1 MLLDYGIE
9 QPDGCQTHNLEV
21 FGLDLRLKK
30 NCIMKK
36 KLNLVFLS
44 NANGGIATFQSNLIN
59 FLHEKKIKTCL
70 LDKINNQTFFSIN
83 KKKNIKTFYSNV
95 LKEIKLTI
103 KHLSKIKNSSILN
116 IFIISNPVIL
126 LIYFFPIKLMFR
138 KNRIIFFHHSHIIK
152 NALYDY
158 FIGYLTTLFKIFI
171 DKTVYVSK
179 FTKEW
184 WEKFFFVNRF
194 LKSKIIF
201 NSTEKIKIKIKNRNK
216 INVGFIGRFDSEKGI
231 DKFLMYAKKS
241 NLKNLNFI
249 IFGDGN
255 LKSLIPKKNKN
266 IKLYNWSSKNFIYS
280 QIDILFVTSEI
291 ENCPF
296 TVIEAKSVGIPTI
309 TTSKG
314 GINEIIKNN
323 HDGIILKKNSKII
336 EINNSILEIINKY
349 QIYKKNCL
357 INSKKFSKKNQA
369 KILKLFL

>member
-1 MLLDYGIE
+1 
-9 QPDGCQTHNLEV
+9 
-21 FGLDLRLKK
+21 
-30 NCIMKK
+30 MKK

-59 FLHEKKIKTCL
+59 FLHEKKIKTYL

-103 KHLSKIKNSSILN
+103 KYLSEIKNSNTLN

-184 WEKFFFVNRF
+184 WEKFFFANRF

-231 DKFLMYAKKS
+231 DKFLMYTKKS

-309 TTSKG
+309 TTSNG

-349 QIYKKNCL
+349 QIYRKNCL

>member
-1 MLLDYGIE
+1 
-9 QPDGCQTHNLEV
+9 
-21 FGLDLRLKK
+21 
-30 NCIMKK
+30 MK
-36 KLNLVFLS
+36 
-44 NANGGIATFQSNLIN
+44 
-59 FLHEKKIKTCL
+59 KKIKTCL
-70 LDKINNQTFFSIN
+70 FDQINNQTFFSIN

-152 NALYDY
+152 NTLYEY
-158 FIGYLTTLFKIFI
+158 FIGYLTTLFKIFV

-184 WEKFFFVNRF
+184 WKKFFFVNRF

-231 DKFLMYAKKS
+231 DKFLMYTKKS

-249 IFGDGN
+249 IF
-255 LKSLIPKKNKN
+255 
-266 IKLYNWSSKNFIYS
+266 
-280 QIDILFVTSEI
+280 
-291 ENCPF
+291 
-296 TVIEAKSVGIPTI
+296 
-309 TTSKG
+309 
-314 GINEIIKNN
+314 
-323 HDGIILKKNSKII
+323 
-336 EINNSILEIINKY
+336 
-349 QIYKKNCL
+349 
-357 INSKKFSKKNQA
+357 
-369 KILKLFL
+369 

>member
-1 MLLDYGIE
+1 
-9 QPDGCQTHNLEV
+9 
-21 FGLDLRLKK
+21 
-30 NCIMKK
+30 MKK

-59 FLHEKKIKTCL
+59 FLHEKKIKTYL
-70 LDKINNQTFFSIN
+70 FDQINNQTFFSIN

-103 KHLSKIKNSSILN
+103 KHLSKIKNSNILN

-152 NALYDY
+152 NTLYEY
-158 FIGYLTTLFKIFI
+158 FIGYLTTLFKIFV

-184 WEKFFFVNRF
+184 WRKFFFVNRF

-231 DKFLMYAKKS
+231 DKFLMYTKKS

-296 TVIEAKSVGIPTI
+296 TVIEAKSLGIPTI

-323 HDGIILKKNSKII
+323 HDGIILKKNAKII
-336 EINNSILEIINKY
+336 EINNSILEIISKY
-349 QIYKKNCL
+349 QIYRKNCL

>member
-1 MLLDYGIE
+1 MLKLTTILKEDYIRSMLDN
-9 QPDGCQTHNLEV
+9 PTNR
-21 FGLDLRLKK
+21 RLLNIIAK
-30 NCIMKK
+30 N
-36 KLNLVFLS
+36 NDLS
-44 NANGGIATFQSNLIN
+44 NIYYNKSNP
-59 FLHEKKIKTCL
+59 FLRQMRDVKR
-70 LDKINNQTFFSIN
+70 F
-83 KKKNIKTFYSNV
+83 
-95 LKEIKLTI
+95 
-103 KHLSKIKNSSILN
+103 IKNT
-116 IFIISNPVIL
+116 
-126 LIYFFPIKLMFR
+126 
-138 KNRIIFFHHSHIIK
+138 
-152 NALYDY
+152 LYEY
-158 FIGYLTTLFKIFI
+158 FIGYLTTLFKIFV

-184 WEKFFFVNRF
+184 WRKFFFVNRF

-201 NSTEKIKIKIKNRNK
+201 NSTEKIKIKIKNHNK
-216 INVGFIGRFDSEKGI
+216 ITVGFIGRFDREKGI
-231 DKFLMYAKKS
+231 DKFLMYAKKN

-255 LKSLIPKKNKN
+255 LKSLITKKNKN

-296 TVIEAKSVGIPTI
+296 TVIEAKSAGIPTI

-349 QIYKKNCL
+349 QIYRKNCL